1 MNELR
6 EEQKPVVVVG
16 AGLSGKAA
24 AKLLRL
30 QGRQVRVLDKHDVD
44 AEFAAWATA
53 EGVEIR
59 TGEHRPEDFQGAAF
73 VVPSPGAAVA
83 SLQAFVPQGVRFVAE
98 TELAFRELDGEK
110 VVGITGTSGKTTTT
124 SLVGAMLREHGCTV
138 FVGGN
143 IGTPLSDYVLAKKA
157 GGPKADVVVLE
168 LSSFQLQTC
177 DTLHPDVAVFLNL
190 SQNHLDYHKDMAEY
204 LEAKMRLFARQTA
217 ENVAVFGEELRDVAE
232 RFGVQAKR
240 VFFGGSGRFSDMQL
254 FGAHNRANAE
264 AAFLACREL
273 GVSEATAA
281 RAVKAFE
288 PMPHRLERVIERRGV
303 LFVNDSKCTTVE
315 AMRVALEAFD
325 RPVLLLAGGKF
336 KGGDLAALLPLVREK
351 VRHVALYGAGREHFE
366 SAWAGM
372 SMSWDETLEQA
383 MVRLAGPNGMA
394 QEHDV
399 VLLAPATASYD
410 QYRDYLA
417 RGEDFKR
424 IAREVLAC

>member
-1 MNELR
+1 MSDLR
-6 EEQKPVVVVG
+6 DQNKPVVVVG

-24 AKLLRL
+24 AKLLRQ
-30 QGRQVRVLDKHDVD
+30 QGQHVRVLDKHDVD
-44 AEFAAWATA
+44 ADFAAWAA
-53 EGVEIR
+53 SNGVEIR
-59 TGEHRPEDFQGAAF
+59 VGEHTVDDFQDAAF

-83 SLQAFVPQGVRFVAE
+83 SLAAFVPKGVRFMAE
-98 TELAFRELDGEK
+98 TELAFKALDGEK
-110 VVGITGTSGKTTTT
+110 VIGITGTSGKTTTT
-124 SLVGAMLREHGCTV
+124 SLVGAMLREHGYNV

-143 IGTPLSDYVLAKKA
+143 IGTPLSAYILGKKTGDA
-157 GGPKADVVVLE
+157 RADVVVLE

-177 DTLHPDVAVFLNL
+177 DTLRPNVALFLNL

-204 LEAKMRLFARQTA
+204 LDAKMRLFARQ
-217 ENVAVFGEELRDVAE
+217 EPEDVAIFGEELRDVAT
-232 RFGVQAKR
+232 RFGVRAKKA
-240 VFFGGSGRFSDMQL
+240 FFDGSERFSDMQL
-254 FGAHNRANAE
+254 FGAHNKANAE

-281 RAVKAFE
+281 AAVRSFA
-288 PMPHRLERVIERRGV
+288 PLPHRLERVLERHGV

-336 KGGDLAALLPLVREK
+336 KGGDLASLLPLVKEK
-351 VRHVALYGAGREHFE
+351 VRHVALYGAGRNYFE
-366 SAWAGM
+366 AAWPEM
-372 SMSWDETLEQA
+372 SLSWDETLEQA
-383 MVRLAGPNGMA
+383 MVRLAGKSGMTQA
-394 QEHDV
+394 HDV

-424 IAREVLAC
+424 IAREVLA